1 MVTYLCTYCEKEISH
16 GHETGTEEIMI
27 MKKWIKKGLL
37 TVSAIGI
44 SILGVKM
51 TGLTAE
57 AAEVVCEA
65 EKVEANEDGTYTVAF
80 ELDSDYGFAGG
91 EFAIECQ
98 EGVSVTDVSY
108 DVLTSAVAPT
118 EARGYTWFGFFA
130 GSNEYSEPVSVTMTV
145 ASEEGVEAPYVT
157 ISEARVY
164 TSSNG
169 QYGTEVVDVD
179 KQVLL
184 GADAVLPVEDG
195 AQPATVIADEE
206 VALAGGL
213 TENTLP
219 SKNNMMIVIACGVGM
234 LLVGGVFLYI
244 QSKKKV
250 RK

>member
-145 ASEEGVEAPYVT
+145 A
-157 ISEARVY
+157 
-164 TSSNG
+164 
-169 QYGTEVVDVD
+169 
-179 KQVLL
+179 
-184 GADAVLPVEDG
+184 
-195 AQPATVIADEE
+195 DEE